1 MTLWL
6 LALTLTIAALVP
18 FAYGAQAL
26 PGVRQ
31 LALRSCTRRPR
42 QALVVVVG
50 VVLSTAIVTSA
61 GAVGDSFRASVRR
74 SAVTQLGPV
83 DEEIVGV
90 GLDRGRAIETAVQ
103 RARLSDTDGSLPL
116 VALVAT
122 ARGRDFVARVA
133 QAQVIEIDFARAQR
147 FGGNPSATGISGPT
161 PTAGTAVISADLSEA
176 IAIGPGHRVTIS
188 AFGTSRT
195 FRIVRV
201 LPRVG
206 VAGLATPLSPP
217 GSASLNLF
225 VPPGTLAS
233 MLPASA
239 STPNR
244 AQAMPLSIVAISN
257 TGRESGDARTSA
269 AVTSELRAATSALGT
284 AALETAVHP
293 VKQQLLDDADQRSRS
308 FADLFRAFGAFGAL
322 GGLLLLV
329 LTFSI
334 LTRERGR
341 SMAILRAQGL
351 SRRDMVMALGL
362 EGLAYTVVGVGIGV
376 LGGLALASGVVAVA
390 RGVFDRPTSGAVEL
404 VFSTRTP
411 TVVTAAALGFIV
423 SFAVVIGTALVT
435 SRRNIVRVMRRL
447 PDPPSSRT
455 SSALLASGVVAST
468 VGLVT
473 SVTGLVVANAAASV
487 GGPALF
493 ALGVVVIFYTPT
505 RARWLISIAS
515 AATIGW
521 SALAIT
527 IVHRAF
533 ARLGAGVIVTEGLV
547 LCSSALALS
556 AVNYRALTRPL
567 LARNRRRG
575 LVFTLGF
582 AYVRTAPR
590 RTMLITAMYA
600 TVIFTFTFLVTIG
613 QLYRDDTN
621 DLARRLGGNSTIEI
635 TSNPAD
641 PIPPLDIAHVPG
653 VDHVAATVA
662 TPAQLQTGA
671 ANRVAAASGNALD
684 VTLVGF
690 DDAFIG
696 HGSPPLA
703 TTASQRPDASVYR
716 AVAEDPS
723 TALVGADLNADRVSG
738 FAAGRLRIGDRIILR
753 NQATGIARTLT
764 VAGLVTAARYGGSD
778 HLYVARTVVDQLLGG
793 GARPNLLFVET
804 HPGVNDDVLA
814 AVIDGTHLAN
824 GTYARSF
831 RRLARDGLSTRQQFL
846 DISSG
851 YTAIGLV
858 AGLAG
863 IAILMSDRVRERRDQ
878 ISILRAFGFPAA
890 TLSRALQVETATIA
904 IGATIVGALSALL
917 LTWRLSTN
925 GGLAQPLRFRLPV
938 LTILVLT
945 AIVLTAS
952 LLATWRAARRAARL
966 PPAAALRAH
975 D

>member
-1 MTLWL
+1 M
-6 LALTLTIAALVP
+6 VP
-18 FAYGAQAL
+18 FAYGARAK

-90 GLDRGRAIETAVQ
+90 GLDRGRAIESAVQ
-103 RARLSDTDGSLPL
+103 RARLSDTDGTLPL
-116 VALVAT
+116 VALLAT

-195 FRIVRV
+195 FRVVRV

-239 STPNR
+239 SPPNR

-257 TGRESGDARTSA
+257 TGRESGDARKSA
-269 AVTSELRAATSALGT
+269 AVTSELRAAT

-293 VKQQLLDDADQRSRS
+293 VKQQLLDDADHRSRS
-308 FADLFRAFGAFGAL
+308 FTDLFRAFGIFGAL
-322 GGLLLLV
+322 AGLLLLV

-362 EGLAYTVVGVGIGV
+362 EGLAYTVVGVGVGV
-376 LGGLALASGVVAVA
+376 LGGLALASGC
-390 RGVFDRPTSGAVEL
+390 RGRRLWCVDRPTSGAVEL
-404 VFSTRTP
+404 VFSIRTT
-411 TVVTAAALGFIV
+411 TVVTAGALGFIV

-447 PDPPSSRT
+447 PDPPNPRT
-455 SSALLASGVVAST
+455 SAALLASGVVASA

-505 RARWLISIAS
+505 R
-515 AATIGW
+515 
-521 SALAIT
+521 
-527 IVHRAF
+527 
-533 ARLGAGVIVTEGLV
+533 
-547 LCSSALALS
+547 
-556 AVNYRALTRPL
+556 
-567 LARNRRRG
+567 
-575 LVFTLGF
+575 
-582 AYVRTAPR
+582 
-590 RTMLITAMYA
+590 
-600 TVIFTFTFLVTIG
+600 
-613 QLYRDDTN
+613 
-621 DLARRLGGNSTIEI
+621 
-635 TSNPAD
+635 
-641 PIPPLDIAHVPG
+641 
-653 VDHVAATVA
+653 
-662 TPAQLQTGA
+662 
-671 ANRVAAASGNALD
+671 
-684 VTLVGF
+684 VG
-690 DDAFIG
+690 
-696 HGSPPLA
+696 
-703 TTASQRPDASVYR
+703 
-716 AVAEDPS
+716 
-723 TALVGADLNADRVSG
+723 
-738 FAAGRLRIGDRIILR
+738 
-753 NQATGIARTLT
+753 
-764 VAGLVTAARYGGSD
+764 
-778 HLYVARTVVDQLLGG
+778 
-793 GARPNLLFVET
+793 
-804 HPGVNDDVLA
+804 
-814 AVIDGTHLAN
+814 
-824 GTYARSF
+824 
-831 RRLARDGLSTRQQFL
+831 
-846 DISSG
+846 
-851 YTAIGLV
+851 
-858 AGLAG
+858 
-863 IAILMSDRVRERRDQ
+863 
-878 ISILRAFGFPAA
+878 
-890 TLSRALQVETATIA
+890 
-904 IGATIVGALSALL
+904 
-917 LTWRLSTN
+917 
-925 GGLAQPLRFRLPV
+925 
-938 LTILVLT
+938 
-945 AIVLTAS
+945 
-952 LLATWRAARRAARL
+952 
-966 PPAAALRAH
+966 
-975 D
+975 

>member
-1 MTLWL
+1 VTLWL
-6 LALTLTIAALVP
+6 LAAAGIAGVVP
-18 FAYGAQAL
+18 FAYGARSK

-90 GLDRGRAIETAVQ
+90 GLDRGRAIESAVQ
-103 RARLSDTDGSLPL
+103 RARLSDTDGTLPL
-116 VALVAT
+116 VALLAT

-161 PTAGTAVISADLSEA
+161 PTAGTAVISTDLSKA
-176 IAIGPGHRVTIS
+176 IAIRPGHRVTIS

-195 FRIVRV
+195 LRVVRV

-206 VAGLATPLSPP
+206 IAGLATPLAPP

-239 STPNR
+239 STPSR

-257 TGRESGDARTSA
+257 TGRESGDARKSA
-269 AVTSELRAATSALGT
+269 AVTSELRAAT

-293 VKQQLLDDADQRSRS
+293 VKQQLLDDADHRSRS
-308 FADLFRAFGAFGAL
+308 FADLFRAFGTFGAL

-362 EGLAYTVVGVGIGV
+362 EGLAYTVVGVGVGV

-390 RGVFDRPTSGAVEL
+390 RGVFDRPTSGAVAL
-404 VFSTRTP
+404 IFSTRTT
-411 TVVTAAALGFIV
+411 TVVTAGALGFIV
-423 SFAVVIGTALVT
+423 SLAIVTGTALVT

-447 PDPPSSRT
+447 PDPPNPRT
-455 SSALLASGVVAST
+455 SSALLASGVVASA

-515 AATIGW
+515 TATIGW

-527 IVHRAF
+527 IVPSAF

-575 LVFTLGF
+575 LVFTLGL
-582 AYVRTAPR
+582 AYARTAPR
-590 RTMLITAMYA
+590 RTMLVTAMYA

-613 QLYRDDTN
+613 QLYRNDTN

-641 PIPPLDIAHVPG
+641 PIPPLEIAHVPG

-662 TPAQLQTGA
+662 TPAQMQTGA
-671 ANRVAAASGNALD
+671 ANRLAVAAGNALD

-696 HGSPPLA
+696 HGSPPLT

-778 HLYVARTVVDQLLGG
+778 HLYVARTVVDQLLGV

-831 RRLARDGLSTRQQFL
+831 RRLAGESLSTRQEFL

-851 YTAIGLV
+851 YTAIGLA

-863 IAILMSDRVRERRDQ
+863 IAILMTDRVRERRDQ
-878 ISILRAFGFPAA
+878 ISILRAFGFPAT

-904 IGATIVGALSALL
+904 IGATIVGTLSALL

-938 LTILVLT
+938 LTILALT
-945 AIVLTAS
+945 AIVLTGS